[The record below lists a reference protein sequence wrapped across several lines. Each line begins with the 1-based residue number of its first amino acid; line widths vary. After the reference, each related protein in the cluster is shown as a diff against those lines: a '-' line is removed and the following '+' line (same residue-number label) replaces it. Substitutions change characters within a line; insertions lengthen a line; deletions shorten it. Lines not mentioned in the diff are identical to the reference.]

1 MHTGCEVIMITY
13 KFDGNILSD
22 PQISVLQYGTS
33 LVTYDVVLYPTG
45 PNMLRV
51 LHEVSKEK
59 AYGLI
64 EDVFKQA
71 SNLRNFQHVM
81 IDLDELVRKY
91 TE

>member
-1 MHTGCEVIMITY
+1 MITY

-22 PQISVLQYGTS
+22 PQISVLKYMNSSTAGK
-33 LVTYDVVLYPTG
+33 YDVVLYPTG